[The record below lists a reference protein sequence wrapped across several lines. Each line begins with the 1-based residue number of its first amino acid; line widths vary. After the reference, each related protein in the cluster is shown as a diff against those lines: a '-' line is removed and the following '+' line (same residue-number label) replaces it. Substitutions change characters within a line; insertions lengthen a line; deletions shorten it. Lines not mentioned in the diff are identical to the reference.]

1 MKDVIQKQ
9 VAKTLEMA
17 EQLVESLSV
26 ILIVMIIN
34 KKFIETHESEI
45 IYTNIASKWKKGQ

>member
-17 EQLVESLSV
+17 EQLVESLSA
-26 ILIVMIIN
+26 ILVVMIVN
-34 KKFIETHESEI
+34 KKFKPWRW
-45 IYTNIASKWKKGQ
+45 N

>member
-17 EQLVESLSV
+17 EQLVESLSA
-26 ILIVMIIN
+26 ILVVMIVN
-34 KKFIETHESEI
+34 KKFKPWRWNWVSEYI
-45 IYTNIASKWKKGQ
+45 L